1 MLSLMS
7 SSTHLNLLELCA
19 AFSAHSN
26 LSHWRVSFLARGD
39 GQFFHRLE
47 HGKSCTLRTATS
59 VMQWFS
65 DNWPED
71 LEWPRHI
78 PRPPKSKKEAA

>member
-1 MLSLMS
+1 M
-7 SSTHLNLLELCA
+7 THPSYQDLLDLA
-19 AFSAHSN
+19 DTFGRHRN

-39 GQFFHRLE
+39 GSFFDRLSK
-47 HGKSCTLRTATS
+47 GGGCTLKTAGK
-59 VMQWFS
+59 VLQWFA
-65 DNWPED
+65 DNWPDQE